1 MRLKTVMTLALTAS
15 WLLAIDHCK
24 LEQFPCFRFLACCG
38 PEIGAPLQDND
49 CETDGCA
56 AVERGLYKSE
66 RTQSR
71 LSAPILAVAVI
82 PDRSLREQ
90 AQRRSVRSDFPTTDP
105 PGFSAPWQFS
115 VRAAAPPRAPSL
127 VS

>member
-1 MRLKTVMTLALTAS
+1 MTVALTAF

-24 LEQFPCFRFLACCG
+24 LEQFPCFRFLACCE
-38 PEIGAPLQDND
+38 PEVGAPFQDKD

-66 RTQSR
+66 RTHSR
-71 LSAPILAVAVI
+71 ISPPVYQLAVFLT
-82 PDRSLREQ
+82 RSLGEQ
-90 AQRRSVRSDFPTTDP
+90 VQRSLNLDFATVDP
-105 PGFSAPWQFS
+105 PGLSATWQFS